1 MSGWTF
7 MHGVFGLDRVPHS
20 LTYGC
25 ATQMRNRT
33 RTSPLSKYI
42 ASMKTRRN
50 VCTQAELWRWNK
62 PRSRRWCSPLLV
74 AWHLNVKSITSVYST
89 TMSWIRTKVSFAIL
103 RTSLLCL
110 RGSRSLRRVN
120 LNLKEMDFDIERG
133 LLG

>member
-1 MSGWTF
+1 MLDLVCHDVEVEPVLQEITGESLARGVIQPPMPGWTF

-50 VCTQAELWRWNK
+50 VCTQAELWRWN
-62 PRSRRWCSPLLV
+62 SHVHAASVHHYRW
-74 AWHLNVKSITSVYST
+74 HGT
-89 TMSWIRTKVSFAIL
+89 
-103 RTSLLCL
+103 
-110 RGSRSLRRVN
+110 
-120 LNLKEMDFDIERG
+120 
-133 LLG
+133 